1 MDADVASEIGG
12 TVGLVL
18 WLRLRDVVL
27 WARVPEAERK
37 DLFGPIALEHQE
49 WELEAAS
56 IDALTTAVR
65 TLSALAR
72 YPELVRG
79 ADVAD
84 ACSAV
89 SAWAMATEKRET
101 ALHFAEAAALADP
114 LNARLCAEA
123 GSACV
128 LAAAAT
134 PSNGDV
140 DARVRSADA
149 DRRAAIWFE
158 RGLRI
163 GRWTEQWEW
172 YIRCRIRAG
181 MHAYELGDFRR
192 AERAYRGAHST
203 AVWRG
208 FPDLAGKAHHDM
220 MLIECAVGTYDRA
233 ESHLYGALSNYP
245 VHYQRL
251 PHLAHDAAY
260 MFVCWGAFKPALEL
274 LDAVYPLIEKPTER
288 IAVLGTIAR
297 AAAGVHDRSRHRDAV
312 ADVLL
317 YAALCEINAAAALV
331 LAAEGALD
339 FQDWSRST
347 ELASYGLRLAEKR
360 SEREPQRRAQRVLAY
375 AADRKGPE
383 YPVIQAERIQRTKV
397 MVLDRLSKF
406 RAPTGTDEARATLRS
421 ELTKFTMSAR

>member
-1 MDADVASEIGG
+1 M
-12 TVGLVL
+12 VL

-27 WARVPEAERK
+27 WARVPEGERK
-37 DLFGPIALEHQE
+37 DLFGTVAPEHQE

-56 IDALTTAVR
+56 VDALTTAVR

-79 ADVAD
+79 ADVAN
-84 ACSAV
+84 ACSEI
-89 SAWAMATEKRET
+89 STWAMATEKRET
-101 ALHFAEAAALADP
+101 GLHFAEAAALADP

-140 DARVRSADA
+140 DVRTRSADA
-149 DRRAAIWFE
+149 DRRAVIWFE

-192 AERAYRGAHST
+192 AERAYRSAHST

-260 MFVCWGAFKPALEL
+260 MFVCWGAFKPALAL
-274 LDAVYPLIEKPTER
+274 LDAVHPLIEKSTER

-297 AAAGVHDRSRHRDAV
+297 AAAGVRDRPRHRDAV

-339 FQDWSRST
+339 FQDWSRSA

-360 SEREPQRRAQRVLAY
+360 CEREPQRRAQRVLVY
-375 AADRKGPE
+375 AADQKVPE
-383 YPVIQAERIQRTKV
+383 YPSIQAERIQRTKV

-406 RAPTGTDEARATLRS
+406 RAPTDPDEARAPIRS